1 MRARWRARLAVK
13 GAVRAFVVNVGVFF
27 ALAYLMQWSRFTPA
41 SILFARLVLA
51 ASIVFSVYF
60 LLVKPLRRKVTDDQV
75 ALYLEEKEP
84 SLQTM
89 LISAVESS
97 REGRH
102 WESSALVEKLVAQAI
117 EKCCEADAPRRA
129 EHGPLRVNGALFAGV
144 VSAAILAVLF
154 GPAFFRSALS
164 AVLVVSRSV
173 EAAAPYK
180 VSVTPGDASVP
191 KGADQTINAKPSGF
205 SAQNAV
211 IMLRRDPTS
220 KTYEK
225 LPLVLNDKGT
235 FEGIIFGIKSSTE
248 YFVDADGVRSGVYTL
263 KVVDVPYVDKLAL
276 EYKFPAYTGL
286 DPEKIEDGG
295 DIAVLRGTEVK
306 VTITPTMKTKGGRI
320 ALNDKNAV
328 PLNVEADGT
337 LTASFKVEKDGGYH
351 VELDAPNGERVAA
364 SPQYTIDV
372 LTDRQP
378 TVTFSRP
385 GRDTSASAI
394 EEVYV
399 EASAD
404 DDYGVR
410 NLELVYSV
418 NGGPEKTVPLFNG
431 SKRLPAVTAGHTFY
445 LEELG
450 VKSGDSVSY
459 YARATDNN
467 GVDGGQKA
475 SSDLYF
481 VRVRPFD
488 QKFRQAQS
496 QGGGGGGGGGGQNQV
511 DALSEQQR
519 QIISATFNVQRDK
532 RTVSSEKFRQNS
544 TVVSLSQQKLREQ
557 VEGLLTRMNSEF
569 IQQD

>member
-1 MRARWRARLAVK
+1 MRGAR
-13 GAVRAFVVNVGVFF
+13 
-27 ALAYLMQWSRFTPA
+27 SPPA
-41 SILFARLVLA
+41 SILFSRLVLA
-51 ASIVFSVYF
+51 ASIVGSIYF
-60 LLVKPLRRKVTDDQV
+60 FVIKPLRRRVSDDQV

-117 EKCCEADAPRRA
+117 EKCCEADTARRA
-129 EHGPLRVNGALFAGV
+129 EHGPLRVNGAVFAGV
-144 VSAAILAVLF
+144 VTAAMLAVLL
-154 GPAFFRSALS
+154 GPAFFRHALS
-164 AVLVVSRSV
+164 AVLIVSQSA

-180 VSVTPGDASVP
+180 IAVTPGNISLP
-191 KGADQTINAKPSGF
+191 KGADQTITAKLLGFNAQDAAMMVKRPAS
-205 SAQNAV
+205 S
-211 IMLRRDPTS
+211 
-220 KTYEK
+220 TYEK
-225 LPLVLNDKGT
+225 LPLIRNDKGD
-235 FEGIIFGIKSSTE
+235 FEGILFGVKGTTE
-248 YFVDADGVRSGVYTL
+248 YFVEAEGVGSTHYTL
-263 KVVDVPYVDKLAL
+263 KVVDVPYVDKLGL
-276 EYKFPAYTGL
+276 EYKYPAYTGL
-286 DPEKIEDGG
+286 EPEKIEDGG
-295 DIAVLRGTEVK
+295 DIAVLRRTEVK
-306 VTITPTMKTKGGRI
+306 VIISATMKSKGGRI
-320 ALNDKNAV
+320 ALHDKDTV
-328 PLNVEADGT
+328 PLTVEADGT
-337 LTASFKVEKDGGYH
+337 LTASFKADKDGSYH

-372 LTDRQP
+372 LTDRAP
-378 TVTFSRP
+378 TVSFARP
-385 GRDTSASAI
+385 GRDTSASSI

-404 DDYGVR
+404 DDYGVK

-418 NGGPEKTVPLFNG
+418 NGGAEKTVPLFSG
-431 SKRLPAVTAGHTFY
+431 AKRLPGVRAGHTFY

-459 YARATDNN
+459 YARATDND

-496 QGGGGGGGGGGQNQV
+496 QGGGGGGGGGQNQV

-519 QIISATFNVQRDK
+519 QIISAT
-532 RTVSSEKFRQNS
+532 
-544 TVVSLSQQKLREQ
+544 
-557 VEGLLTRMNSEF
+557 
-569 IQQD
+569 